1 MENKEQQIIS
11 EIVKIISQTS
21 ITALTEENI
30 KYPNKEDYIQSF
42 LGVTNNELEK
52 ITEFVVQFLPQRI
65 YLNKYETVKNY
76 IIGMISQELILFLAQ
91 EDINSEQFADNIKSF
106 RDEVVNEIVNNI
118 YVLGEGG
125 NE

>member
-1 MENKEQQIIS
+1 MDNKEQQIIS

-21 ITALTEENI
+21 IAALTEQNI
-30 KYPNKEDYIQSF
+30 KYPNKEDYIKHL
-42 LGVTNNELEK
+42 LGITNNELEI

-76 IIGMISQELILFLAQ
+76 ITEMISQELILFLVQ
-91 EDINSEQFADNIKSF
+91 EDKNSEQFVDNIKSF
-106 RDEVVNEIVNNI
+106 KDEVVNEIVNHI

-125 NE
+125 E